1 MPVTAHCLECDDR
14 HDLGERSESPT
25 STTCPVCGG
34 SRYRSSADETVTQSQ
49 SQRIREAIRDVSG
62 VGESSM
68 ENVVESYST
77 LAGLRNA
84 RVSELKQIKHVGETT
99 AENILRELS

>member
-1 MPVTAHCLECDDR
+1 
-14 HDLGERSESPT
+14 
-25 STTCPVCGG
+25 
-34 SRYRSSADETVTQSQ
+34 
-49 SQRIREAIRDVSG
+49 
-62 VGESSM
+62 M